1 MSTEAT
7 RHLCRNA
14 IWMWYV
20 YLVRSMCNTLAVF
33 QSQIT
38 FNECH
43 SDGVYVRAFEFISR
57 YFHTANRIDRTY
69 VTLYSIPRRGQ
80 HGPWRKCYNIAN
92 QWHDYGVAS
101 YHMICNVCIYI
112 YIWRYDM
119 ICMCVCADLSVGMR
133 VHGVLCTLHVHRAF
147 HFSSDDIWYAI
158 SFKSDNILC
167 G

>member
-14 IWMWYV
+14 IWMWYA

-112 YIWRYDM
+112 HMKIWYDM
-119 ICMCVCADLSVGMR
+119 YVCLGRPVCGDACARCAVHPACASCISLQLRWYMICNL
-133 VHGVLCTLHVHRAF
+133 L
-147 HFSSDDIWYAI
+147 
-158 SFKSDNILC
+158 
-167 G
+167 